1 MGKEEKC
8 VKKYLKFII
17 IIALVIILSTAAY
30 IAVDKSKTSEET
42 QKSQEGVVDLCGF
55 DTDDIKNMT
64 VTTPDG
70 TYEFKF
76 EDSLWSWADED
87 NAPFNCST
95 VSLTLIANAMSD
107 LTSTKIVAENAD
119 NLSKYGFDNPVTI
132 SCKTSDGKEYSIELG
147 SKNPTGDSYS
157 VKKSGENT
165 VYAVS
170 SSTGDSLN
178 VQKDALKNNYLID
191 VFISELRKIKLER
204 HGELIFDVEKN
215 DSGVWEI
222 IAPIKEMTPDY
233 TKISSYSDLIV
244 RANAAAFIEE
254 NPSDLSKYGLDNPS
268 YVLNA
273 STDEEDVEVIFGN
286 DSEDIAG
293 GIYTLIKSA
302 KLQEVMVFY
311 KSNISFLEAD
321 TMSIVDPKIYGCN
334 LRKISDI
341 DLVLDGQNV
350 KLSMDSA
357 NNEYSFN
364 GTVIDDTER
373 INLYTEFVQS
383 FNMMQIAGTE
393 TDYSNENQTPALEIN
408 YTLKDGSAFT
418 TAYYYDED
426 SDRYYLFKNDTY
438 TGTYVSSD
446 SIKNIKAAY
455 AGILNRASE

>member
-1 MGKEEKC
+1 
-8 VKKYLKFII
+8 
-17 IIALVIILSTAAY
+17 
-30 IAVDKSKTSEET
+30 
-42 QKSQEGVVDLCGF
+42 
-55 DTDDIKNMT
+55 
-64 VTTPDG
+64 
-70 TYEFKF
+70 
-76 EDSLWSWADED
+76 
-87 NAPFNCST
+87 
-95 VSLTLIANAMSD
+95 
-107 LTSTKIVAENAD
+107 
-119 NLSKYGFDNPVTI
+119 
-132 SCKTSDGKEYSIELG
+132 
-147 SKNPTGDSYS
+147 
-157 VKKSGENT
+157 
-165 VYAVS
+165 
-170 SSTGDSLN
+170 
-178 VQKDALKNNYLID
+178 
-191 VFISELRKIKLER
+191 
-204 HGELIFDVEKN
+204 
-215 DSGVWEI
+215 
-222 IAPIKEMTPDY
+222 
-233 TKISSYSDLIV
+233 
-244 RANAAAFIEE
+244 
-254 NPSDLSKYGLDNPS
+254 
-268 YVLNA
+268 
-273 STDEEDVEVIFGN
+273 
-286 DSEDIAG
+286 
-293 GIYTLIKSA
+293 
-302 KLQEVMVFY
+302 MVFY

-418 TAYYYDED
+418 TAYYYDEG